1 MRESVKFNIEG
12 LSSLSRLYLRARTR
26 EVDFS
31 IKNLASLRVLTLA
44 VDCKID
50 ENIVTRL
57 VDQIRHIETLDLN
70 GNLSYF
76 NLDQLYNLRTLS
88 LNGTID
94 EEFNFELFE
103 NNLCEQLEDIE
114 IVLSNLEEKTFL
126 KLFDGYNF
134 PYLVD
139 FSLRFV
145 TIKRLKNGFINRFP
159 ALRRLNISRCEIEMI
174 ENGSFSSLE
183 QLCFL
188 DLSFNRIENI
198 DKNTFSELKNL
209 QTLDLRFNKIPGF
222 DPIFVGLRESAQFTI
237 EYNRL

>member
-1 MRESVKFNIEG
+1 M
-12 LSSLSRLYLRARTR
+12 RARTR

-57 VDQIRHIETLDLN
+57 VDEIRHIETLDLN

-103 NNLCEQLEDIE
+103 NLCEQLEDIE
-114 IVLSNLEEKTFL
+114 IVLKNLEEKTFL

-139 FSLRFV
+139 FNLRFV
-145 TIKRLKNGFINRFP
+145 TIKRLKKGFINRFP
-159 ALRRLNISRCEIEMI
+159 MLKRLNISRCKIEMI

-183 QLCFL
+183 QLCIL
-188 DLSFNRIENI
+188 DLSYNRIENI

-209 QTLDLRFNKIPGF
+209 QTLDLRFNNIPF
-222 DPIFVGLRESAQFTI
+222 RIFVGLRESAQFTI
-237 EYNRL
+237 EYNHL